1 MSTNEEVDEPFPVSN
16 IRELTLDAEL
26 TVVQFIVKYIY
37 TGIVEED
44 FLFPAGNINVSRHL
58 RLALG

>member
-37 TGIVEED
+37 TGVVEED
-44 FLFPAGNINVSRHL
+44 FLFPAGNINISCHL